1 MTKKEGRHHHHIIVQ
16 FVVKLKHGTEAKL
29 TSADVIRDI
38 NATSS
43 RKQAHF
49 FCLAAQQL
57 IYEALL
63 LTIRNP
69 FNARSVSL
77 GQKLAAF

>member
-1 MTKKEGRHHHHIIVQ
+1 MKITKKEGRHHHHIIVQ
-16 FVVKLKHGTEAKL
+16 FVVKLKRETEAKL

-43 RKQAHF
+43 RKQAIF
-49 FCLAAQQL
+49 LRLAAQQL
-57 IYEALL
+57 IL
-63 LTIRNP
+63 LTIWNP

-77 GQKLAAF
+77 GQKFAAF